1 VNQVIKLESPY
12 RKEIKMNYEAHS
24 SINLMLKYEKKGIIP
39 MNSTLSGG
47 ELNDEIEKKSIK
59 KEQKKTRVNPV

>member
-1 VNQVIKLESPY
+1 
-12 RKEIKMNYEAHS
+12 
-24 SINLMLKYEKKGIIP
+24 